1 MLEEHSETITN
12 TTSVFLFDSF
22 VDHFRQIFFILYIQ
36 DVHDHADI
44 MLVLCLT
51 TLLGQQRDVESREGA
66 NEHGG
71 G

>member
-22 VDHFRQIFFILYIQ
+22 VDHFRQMFFILYIQ
-36 DVHDHADI
+36 DVHGHADI

-51 TLLGQQRDVESREGA
+51 TLMGGA
-66 NEHGG
+66 
-71 G
+71 